1 MPVYEF
7 KKNDILYNS
16 VETHP
21 HYEFFLYS
29 GSMYI
34 NNFSSS
40 AENIPNGYVSLHEMN
55 VDRDESLH
63 TWEPDTGT
71 GNKNLIYPF
80 VTKDGSGDA
89 FATVSTTNF
98 RFGGYGDVITGSY
111 MMTASIDRKYMAS
124 GSSSP
129 NRSYIKSL
137 RNTVDF
143 YKRVS
148 PKYDFDK
155 YDYDNHP
162 LQLVSIP
169 SIFFG
174 TNIEKGSV
182 RLKLYVTGTLAAELH
197 DVNKNGELIQV
208 TPAESSAA
216 TATII
221 TCVEADIQ
229 DTKDFTLTNAAGV
242 TVTFNFTGGKATST
256 NTVAYDASS
265 DITVDIGYSDLGS
278 GDAGLTGDQIV
289 ARINAGA
296 NIDMVATK
304 SGDNVLVTQ
313 GTLGTVGNTTITQP
327 AGATGL
333 TTPASFAGGYNTG
346 SCEGLVLYNEGFLI
360 LTGTSE
366 VVKTEDNYNI
376 CNLSGGMDATQNSF
390 SWHFWGEM
398 GSTTSA
404 WGSGSCVADDGSQ
417 IQSSSYGLEFRGT
430 NRVPTLTMFAHAPK
444 GQLNYS
450 NNQTY
455 HESGSV
461 LISSSGSKDYV
472 ENKYIRMANT
482 VTSSYE
488 NFDAPFEKQTFI
500 STIKIYDEN
509 HDCIAIAKLARP
521 IKKLEERG
529 YTFKL
534 NMDV

>member
-29 GSMYI
+29 GSVYL

-40 AENIPNGYVSLHEMN
+40 AQNIPNGYISLHEMN
-55 VDRDESLH
+55 VNRDTSLH

-80 VTKDGSGDA
+80 ITKGGSGDA

-98 RFGGYGDVITGSY
+98 RFGSYGDVITGSY
-111 MMTASIDRKYMAS
+111 SMTASIDRKYMAS

-137 RNTVDF
+137 RNTIDF
-143 YKRVS
+143 YQRIS
-148 PKYDFDK
+148 PKYDFDGN
-155 YDYDNHP
+155 DYDNHP
-162 LQLVSIP
+162 LQVVSIP

-174 TNIEKGSV
+174 SSIEKGTV
-182 RLKLYVTGTLAAELH
+182 KLKVYVTGTLAAELH

-208 TPAESSAA
+208 T
-216 TATII
+216 
-221 TCVEADIQ
+221 
-229 DTKDFTLTNAAGV
+229 G
-242 TVTFNFTGGKATST
+242 ST
-256 NTVAYDASS
+256 
-265 DITVDIGYSDLGS
+265 
-278 GDAGLTGDQIV
+278 
-289 ARINAGA
+289 
-296 NIDMVATK
+296 
-304 SGDNVLVTQ
+304 
-313 GTLGTVGNTTITQP
+313 
-327 AGATGL
+327 
-333 TTPASFAGGYNTG
+333 TG

-366 VVKTEDNYNI
+366 VLKTEDNYNI
-376 CNLSGGMDATQNSF
+376 CNLSGGIDATQNSF

-398 GSTTSA
+398 GSTESA

-417 IQSSSYGLEFRGT
+417 IQSSSYGLEFKGT
-430 NRVPTLTMFAHAPK
+430 SRIPTLTMFAHAPK

-455 HESGSV
+455 HESGSILMNV
-461 LISSSGSKDYV
+461 TGSKDYI
-472 ENKYIRMANT
+472 ENKYIPLKNT
-482 VTSSYE
+482 ISSSYE

-509 HDCIAIAKLARP
+509 NDCIAIAKLARP

-534 NMDV
+534 NMDM

>member
-16 VETHP
+16 VEAHP

-29 GSMYI
+29 GSVYI

-55 VDRDESLH
+55 VNRDESLH

-71 GNKNLIYPF
+71 GNKSLIYPF

-111 MMTASIDRKYMAS
+111 VMTASIDRKYMAS
-124 GSSSP
+124 GSASP

-137 RNTVDF
+137 RNTIDF
-143 YKRVS
+143 YKRIS
-148 PKYDFDK
+148 PKYDFNK

-174 TNIEKGSV
+174 RNIEKGTV
-182 RLKLYVTGTLAAELH
+182 RLKVYVTGTLAAELH
-197 DVNKNGELIQV
+197 DVYKNGELIQV
-208 TPAESSAA
+208 TGSS
-216 TATII
+216 
-221 TCVEADIQ
+221 
-229 DTKDFTLTNAAGV
+229 
-242 TVTFNFTGGKATST
+242 TGT
-256 NTVAYDASS
+256 
-265 DITVDIGYSDLGS
+265 
-278 GDAGLTGDQIV
+278 
-289 ARINAGA
+289 
-296 NIDMVATK
+296 
-304 SGDNVLVTQ
+304 
-313 GTLGTVGNTTITQP
+313 
-327 AGATGL
+327 
-333 TTPASFAGGYNTG
+333 
-346 SCEGLVLYNEGFLI
+346 CEGVVLYNEGFLI
-360 LTGTSE
+360 LTGTNQ
-366 VVKTEDNYNI
+366 VVQTGDDYNVCEI
-376 CNLSGGMDATQNSF
+376 SGGSGVQNSF
-390 SWHFWGEM
+390 SWSLWGEM
-398 GSTTSA
+398 GSTNSA
-404 WGSGSCVADDGSQ
+404 WGASTCIADDGSK
-417 IQSSSYGLEFRGT
+417 IQSSSYGLEFKGT
-430 NRVPTLTMFAHAPK
+430 SRVPTMTMFAHAPK

-450 NNQTY
+450 NNLTY
-455 HESGSV
+455 HQSGSV
-461 LISSSGSKDYV
+461 LMNITGSKDYV
-472 ENKYIRMANT
+472 ENKYIPLKNT
-482 VTSSYE
+482 VSSSYE
-488 NFDAPFEKQTFI
+488 NFDAPFQKQTFI

-534 NMDV
+534 NMDI